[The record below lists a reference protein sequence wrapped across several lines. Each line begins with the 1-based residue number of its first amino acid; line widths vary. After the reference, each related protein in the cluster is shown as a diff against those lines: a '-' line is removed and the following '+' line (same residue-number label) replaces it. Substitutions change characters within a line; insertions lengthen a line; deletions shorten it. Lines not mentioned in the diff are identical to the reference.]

1 MRVRLARALARSL
14 NWKHACVRFV
24 SLARSL
30 NWKHARVRTRR
41 ARARLVHGRDRS
53 RGQGHSRERAHARE
67 RVEQALMA
75 RLALAA
81 RRRGL
86 RGRRLL
92 SQPAWRS
99 GVVPEQTRRCQPHD
113 IMSTA
118 RMRRARTRVRARER
132 ARRGSSE
139 QRSGARPPRGACCA
153 LDEELVAGHDV
164 EHHAEHEP
172 PRARR
177 ARRRDAAAAA
187 VVGRHHRNGSRAA
200 QRAPLQALRV
210 TYRLVK
216 TVRSQWFKRKVRHF
230 SFGWNLLPVPLLVC
244 SFFVRKTMIRTNSA
258 CLFVRFLFGECLA
271 FFVVCSL
278 NASTSLCLFNFC
290 LLKHRPPFIFLLF
303 VC

>member
-1 MRVRLARALARSL
+1 MGLLTAGKSGTVSLHMCTVCFNMCTTTTHPPCPRRPLPPLARARSSRSRARSLAELETCLRAVRLARSLAELETCSHADAPRSRSARS
-14 NWKHACVRFV
+14 
-24 SLARSL
+24 RS
-30 NWKHARVRTRR
+30 RSESRSGSQSR
-41 ARARLVHGRDRS
+41 ARART
-53 RGQGHSRERAHARE
+53 RA
-67 RVEQALMA
+67 VEQALMA

-200 QRAPLQALRV
+200 QRATGEHRFHVSTELFMLRV
-210 TYRLVK
+210 VK
-216 TVRSQWFKRKVRHF
+216 
-230 SFGWNLLPVPLLVC
+230 LLIC
-244 SFFVRKTMIRTNSA
+244 
-258 CLFVRFLFGECLA
+258 
-271 FFVVCSL
+271 
-278 NASTSLCLFNFC
+278 
-290 LLKHRPPFIFLLF
+290 
-303 VC
+303 